1 MNKKVITLIAQ
12 LKDDVLRGKS
22 FDKAELLNLL
32 TPFLPE
38 ELQLI
43 SKTFLAVKNGA
54 EPGTLLPFTR
64 EKSQKIV
71 ENSSLILDVIK
82 GLLNPQK

>member
-1 MNKKVITLIAQ
+1 MNQKVIKLIAQ
-12 LKDDVLRGKS
+12 LKDDVLSGKS
-22 FDKAELLNLL
+22 LDKTELLELL

-43 SKTFLAVKNGA
+43 SKTFLMVKSGA

-71 ENSSLILDVIK
+71 ESSSLILSVTE

>member
-1 MNKKVITLIAQ
+1 MNQKVITLIAQ

-22 FDKAELLNLL
+22 LDKTELLKLL
-32 TPFLPE
+32 APFLPE

-43 SKTFLAVKNGA
+43 GKTFLMVKNSA

-71 ENSSLILDVIK
+71 ENSSLILDVVK

>member
-1 MNKKVITLIAQ
+1 MNQKVIKLIAQ
-12 LKDDVLRGKS
+12 LKDDVLSGKS
-22 FDKAELLNLL
+22 LDKTELLELL

-43 SKTFLAVKNGA
+43 GKTFLMVKNGA

-71 ENSSLILDVIK
+71 ESSSLILSVIE